1 LGATLNDI
9 DIETIKNIT
18 KITKPKMSTY
28 SLGNHSLIQSPFMK
42 NQLFQY
48 MVTAEW
54 TQGDSDYDSKEAK
67 IDNIADSG
75 LPVWFEATSWRKNA
89 IIFGKIHDVEY
100 SHDEGEVNVTKCKF
114 VITGVFLW
122 GYLFV
127 QDNGLTGIKI
137 YDLDKMVQSTTINPI
152 LRRCNFSKT
161 SSQLS
166 FSIFVKNTQGTS
178 VAAVLEMMIPDAV
191 IASSVTVSAPGAVTK
206 LVGIV
211 GSSGFSST
219 PGTKQRIKLSRTLS
233 ASAEEQWDVIISFN
247 SNKTSYIDGSF
258 DDIAA

>member
-1 LGATLNDI
+1 MPVTLNQI
-9 DIETIKNIT
+9 NIETITNFT
-18 KITKPKMSTY
+18 KIIKPKMSTY

-48 MVTAEW
+48 MITAEW
-54 TQGDSDYDSKEAK
+54 TQGDVDYDTIEQK

-75 LPVWFEATSWRKNA
+75 LPVWFEATNWRKNA
-89 IIFGKIHDVEY
+89 VIFGKIHDVEY

-152 LRRCNFSKT
+152 LRSCNFSKT
-161 SSQLS
+161 SSQLT
-166 FSIFVKNTQGTS
+166 FSIYVKNTQGIS
-178 VAAVLEMMIPDAV
+178 VAAVLEMMIPDGVTAGT
-191 IASSVTVSAPGAVTK
+191 VTVSAPGVVTK
-206 LVGIV
+206 LLGTVG
-211 GSSGFSST
+211 GSGFSST
-219 PGTKQRIKLSRTLS
+219 PGTKQRMKLSRTLS
-233 ASAEEQWDVIISFN
+233 ASAEEQWDITINFS